1 MEDRMPTF
9 ILSLNWTGRGIR
21 AVKEAPKRS
30 QAAKKLAKRLG
41 VEIKQVYLT
50 SGESDLLLIVESPSG
65 DNVAKFALA
74 TGSLGNVRTRTVR
87 AWSEP
92 EFAKLLSELP

>member
-1 MEDRMPTF
+1 MEDHMPTF

-30 QAAKKLAKRLG
+30 QAAKKLAKKLG

-50 SGESDLLLIVESPSG
+50 SGKVICSSSLNLQVAIASPNSRSQP
-65 DNVAKFALA
+65 VRSETFAP
-74 TGSLGNVRTRTVR
+74 
-87 AWSEP
+87 EP
-92 EFAKLLSELP
+92 

>member
-1 MEDRMPTF
+1 MPTF

-21 AVKEAPKRS
+21 AVKEALKRS
-30 QAAKKLAKRLG
+30 QAAKKLAKKLR

-50 SGESDLLLIVESPSG
+50 SGESDLLLIVEFPSG

-74 TGSLGNVRTRTVR
+74 TGSLVNVRTKTVR